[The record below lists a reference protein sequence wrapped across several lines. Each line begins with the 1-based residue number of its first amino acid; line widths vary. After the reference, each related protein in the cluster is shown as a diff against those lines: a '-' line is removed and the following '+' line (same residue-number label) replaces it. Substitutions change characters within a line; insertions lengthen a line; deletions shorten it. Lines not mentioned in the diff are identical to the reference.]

1 MEKRIA
7 VCPGSFDP
15 ITLGHV
21 DLVRRAAGLF
31 DQLIVAVAVTVDAE
45 KRHTF
50 SLDERV
56 GMAAAACADI
66 ANVTVESFCGLLV
79 DYCRQQGAVAIV
91 KGLRTAG
98 DMPHEMQMQA
108 VNADLAPDIETVF
121 VLASAQYAHMSSS
134 MVKWLNELGVDVSS
148 YVPDNVAARL
158 QAGC

>member
-1 MEKRIA
+1 MDKRIA

-31 DQLIVAVAVTVDAE
+31 DQLIVAVTVDAE
-45 KRHTF
+45 KRHSF

-56 GMAAAACADI
+56 EMATAACADI

-98 DMPHEMQMQA
+98 DMAHEMQMQA
-108 VNADLAPDIETVF
+108 VNADLAPEIETVLL
-121 VLASAQYAHMSSS
+121 LASAQYAHMSSS

-158 QAGC
+158 KAGC